1 MNWPQQICY
10 QTLGGFAGELPIA
23 QAIQH
28 AHDIGFDG
36 IELAFGIGELL
47 SGVTQ
52 QACSALRETAADL
65 DLPLRTLATGAY
77 WSQSLSDSRPEVRH
91 ASIAFTCDYLRTAQ
105 ALGVATILVVPGH
118 VAVPWDSTQ
127 PVIPYAQ
134 AWELA
139 TASLQECLPLAE
151 ELGVTIAIENVWN
164 WFLADP
170 IAMRTFVDQFASP
183 YLGVYFDAGNVLING
198 YPEHWVEILGQRI
211 KAVHVKNFT
220 RTDCGGGM
228 QGFGDDLTVGDMDWP
243 ALTAAL
249 RGIDYTGPIT
259 AEVFASPHPEQQF
272 PYLEYASVVCAHLR
286 QLLAE

>member
-1 MNWPQQICY
+1 MPV
-10 QTLGGFAGELPIA
+10 A
-23 QAIQH
+23 QAIHH
-28 AHDIGFDG
+28 AYGIGFDG
-36 IELAFGIGELL
+36 IELAFGTGELIP
-47 SGVTQ
+47 GVTH
-52 QACSALRETAADL
+52 QACSALREMATEL
-65 DLPLRTLATGAY
+65 GIPLRTLATGAY
-77 WSQSLSDSRPEVRH
+77 WSQSLSDPRPEVRH
-91 ASIAFTCDYLRTAQ
+91 ASIAFTCDYLRTAH

-118 VAVPWDSTQ
+118 VAVPWDSMQ
-127 PVIPYAQ
+127 PIIPYAQ

-198 YPEHWVEILGQRI
+198 YPEHWVDILGQRI

-220 RTDCGGGM
+220 RTDCGGGVH
-228 QGFGDDLTVGDMDWP
+228 GFGDDLTVGDMDWP

-249 RGIDYTGPIT
+249 RRIDYAGAIT
-259 AEVFASPHPEQQF
+259 AEVFASSRPEQQL
-272 PYLEYASVVCAHLR
+272 PYLEYASEVCAHLR
-286 QLLAE
+286 RLLPE